1 MRGVLAIYLVV
12 LLNTAAK
19 VYAQY
24 GYGIEIPSKAAV
36 LQLNSTSK
44 GLLISRVALIDTH
57 TFLQNNLANDVFNT
71 NSLLVYNISNQNDV
85 TPGFYYWT
93 TDGTTGKWNRLITD
107 TETIEPWQVQGTT
120 DKATEN
126 MQDIYQTG
134 TVVIGKDT
142 TATNVM
148 LDVAGALRVGV
159 LGSEPVGDHSIGA
172 GFETEA
178 SGTYSSAFGHST
190 KATDWYSFAAGRD
203 TEAYGTG
210 ATSFGRKSRAHGN
223 YSFAA
228 GRRAVAGTSHEAVL
242 GGYNVIQEEH
252 RDRWHDT
259 DPIFQIGIG
268 TSPITANRKNA
279 LTILKNGKVGIGNFA
294 TNNNVKPQEMLH
306 IGTGD
311 TLNHRVRIED
321 LPRTVG
327 TVADSIVVVDN
338 LGILKSIKTSSLKSN
353 GPWYKQGS
361 NQTTTDN
368 NENIYQ
374 LGAVAI
380 GKKNGIDNVALYILG
395 PVRIGTANEEEIIGN
410 YSFAGGQNVI
420 ASGNNSVAYG
430 IGTKSTGNNSLA
442 IGNQAKASNSS
453 SVAFGNNTSASGSG
467 ATSLGFNTK
476 ASGNYSIA
484 SGNRTEAGGNN
495 AVAFGE
501 DTYAHTRSEFVIGR
515 FNEVISGSKTGWT
528 LQNSIF
534 QIGIGDSETN
544 RKNAITVRK
553 NGWVGIG
560 TTAPTGNELLSVDG
574 SIQTASSLYP
584 DYVFEKYYTGNSSK
598 NPSYRFLSIS
608 EVRDFIKMHGHL
620 PDIPKATELTRT
632 ENGKYVFDLT
642 HLVITS
648 LEKIEELFLHLI
660 EQEEKLEL
668 QTHKLV
674 SQEEEIQSLKERLDN
689 LEKALIGE

>member
-1 MRGVLAIYLVV
+1 MMKAFVIYLTV
-12 LLNTAAK
+12 LLSTAVK

-24 GYGIEIPSKAAV
+24 GYGMDIPSKAAV
-36 LQLNSTSK
+36 LHLNSTSK
-44 GLLISRVALIDTH
+44 GLLISRLALTDTH
-57 TFLQNNLANDVFNT
+57 TFLQNNLANDIFST
-71 NSLLVYNISNQNDV
+71 NSLLVYNLSNQNDV
-85 TPGFYYWT
+85 SPGFYYWT

-107 TETIEPWQVQGTT
+107 AETIEPWQVQGTI
-120 DKATEN
+120 DKAIEN
-126 MQDIYQTG
+126 TQDIYQTG

-142 TATNVM
+142 TTTNVM

-159 LGSEPVGDHSIGA
+159 LGTEAVGEHSIGA
-172 GFETEA
+172 GFKTEA
-178 SGTYSSAFGHST
+178 SGEYSSAFGHST

-210 ATSFGRKSRAHGN
+210 TTSFGRDSRAHGN
-223 YSFAA
+223 YSFVA
-228 GRRAVAGTSHEAVL
+228 GRGNIAGTLHEAVL
-242 GGYNVIQEEH
+242 GGYNVIREEH
-252 RDRWHDT
+252 RDRWHET

-268 TSPITANRKNA
+268 TSPVTANRKNA
-279 LTILKNGKVGIGNFA
+279 LTILKNGKVGLGNFA
-294 TNNNVKPQEMLH
+294 ANNNVKPQEMLH

-380 GKKNGIDNVALYILG
+380 GKKNGIDNVALDILG
-395 PVRIGTANEEEIIGN
+395 PVRIGTANAEEIIGN

-430 IGTKSTGNNSLA
+430 YRSKAIGNNSIA
-442 IGNQAKASNSS
+442 VGYQVESNSIGS
-453 SVAFGNNTSASGSG
+453 AAFGRD
-467 ATSLGFNTK
+467 TK
-476 ASGNYSIA
+476 TSGNYA
-484 SGNRTEAGGNN
+484 LTSGNRTEAGGNN

-515 FNEVISGSKTGWT
+515 YNAVLIGSKANWT
-528 LQNSIF
+528 LSNPIF
-534 QIGIGDSETN
+534 QIGIGTDSIT
-544 RKNAITVRK
+544 RKNAVTVRK

-642 HLVITS
+642 HLAIQS

-689 LEKALIGE
+689 LEKALIAE